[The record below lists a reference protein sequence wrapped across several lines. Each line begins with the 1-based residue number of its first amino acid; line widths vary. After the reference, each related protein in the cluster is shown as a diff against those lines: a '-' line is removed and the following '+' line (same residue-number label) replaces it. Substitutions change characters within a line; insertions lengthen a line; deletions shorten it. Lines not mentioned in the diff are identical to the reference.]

1 MAAKKA
7 KNKALRTLIFF
18 IVIVVAL
25 AGTLVGS
32 TIFSNGSYAPKLAID
47 LEGGTQ
53 LILTPKN
60 VEAKAKAV
68 TDADIEQA
76 IEVIR
81 QRIDAS
87 GVAEAEIARNGQENI
102 SVGIPGTP
110 SEETLALIQQSAVM
124 RFRTVLLSAPGNY
137 TTEESP
143 EASQGVVTGMT
154 NPAAPAPTENT
165 VEVTPENNTV
175 TIPPAAPGG
184 ETGETQSLVFNA
196 TDPSATPEATEPA
209 TTPADGNADETGQP
223 EPTPIQATPAPDPAP
238 AQSAAIPFDELMKQ
252 AEKYPETPAGES
264 DVINDPKHITV
275 RDMFIFNHLDC
286 TDPAS
291 LKGGS
296 LDDPKKNLV
305 ACSKDGFEKFIL
317 SPEVLSGTN
326 VVSAS
331 SGMGRN
337 QQGNATGQWEVALRL
352 DGDGAK
358 KFDDVAKVLYP
369 NQVPGGGRNPD
380 NNRFAIVLD
389 SLVVSAP
396 GVNAGVFGGS
406 ATISGSL
413 TRESSATLANQ
424 LQFGSL
430 PLNFEQQSKETI
442 SATLGGE
449 HLKVGFYAAIV
460 GLILVV
466 LYLLTQYHA
475 LAGLATASLVLA
487 GGIVYF
493 AVSILSWSIGYR
505 LSLAGVVGLIVAV
518 GVTMDSFII
527 YFERIRDEVRDG
539 KPLAVAVD
547 SGWNRAK
554 RTIVVSDIVNIVAAV
569 VLYILAV
576 GGVQGFAFTLGL
588 TTLVDLGIIFL
599 FTHPVMSLLIKT
611 RYFGEGRKFSG
622 LDPTNL
628 GASSDRIYV
637 HSSAG
642 SSTSKKRNK
651 AARAVAAPK
660 VSLARQKAGLTT
672 ASDTGEKPEQLT
684 EDVTETTEATN
695 KTIESAEKLEETTAT
710 TETAAESAPD
720 TEAGPAE
727 KDESA
732 EGEEDAK

>member
-1 MAAKKA
+1 MAAKKT

-32 TIFSNGSYAPKLAID
+32 TIFSNGSFAPKLAID

-60 VEAKAKAV
+60 TEAKAKAIS
-68 TDADIEQA
+68 DADIDQA
-76 IEVIR
+76 IDVIR

-102 SVGIPGTP
+102 SVGIPGNP

-124 RFRTVLLSAPGNY
+124 RFRTVLLSAPGNA
-137 TTEESP
+137 TNNEDP
-143 EASQGVVTGMT
+143 QALLGQLTGA
-154 NPAAPAPTENT
+154 AAPAGQNQPAAGETGGQETQTT
-165 VEVTPENNTV
+165 VGEGNNTV
-175 TIPPAAPGG
+175 TIPPSAPTEKGQ
-184 ETGETQSLVFNA
+184 TQSLVFNS
-196 TDPSATPEATEPA
+196 TDPNATP
-209 TTPADGNADETGQP
+209 TPSAPNET
-223 EPTPIQATPAPDPAP
+223 AP
-238 AQSAAIPFDELMKQ
+238 AIAPAAKQPSSAAIPFDELMKE
-252 AEKYPETPAGES
+252 AEKYPDTPAGQS
-264 DVINDPKHITV
+264 NVINDRKHITV

-305 ACSKDGFEKFIL
+305 ACSKEGYEKYIL
-317 SPEVLSGTN
+317 GPEVLSGTDL
-326 VVSAS
+326 VSAS
-331 SGMGRN
+331 SGMGTN
-337 QQGNATGQWEVALRL
+337 QQGNATGQWEVALKL
-352 DGDGAK
+352 NADGAK
-358 KFDDVAKVLYP
+358 KFDEVAKVLYP
-369 NQVPGGGRNPD
+369 NQTQGSNRNPD

-396 GVNAGVFGGS
+396 GVNAPAFGGS
-406 ATISGSL
+406 ASISGSL

-430 PLNFEQQSKETI
+430 PLNFEQQSKQSI

-466 LYLLTQYHA
+466 LYLLQQYHA
-475 LAGLATASLVLA
+475 LAGLATASLLLA
-487 GGIVYF
+487 GGIVYL
-493 AVSILSWSIGYR
+493 AVAILSWSMGYR

-539 KPLAVAVD
+539 KPLATAVET
-547 SGWNRAK
+547 GWNRAK

-569 VLYILAV
+569 VLYVLAV

-599 FTHPVMSLLIKT
+599 FTHPMMSLLIKT

-622 LDPTNL
+622 LDPLHL
-628 GASSDRIYV
+628 GASSERIYMQSALTT
-637 HSSAG
+637 SSPR
-642 SSTSKKRNK
+642 KKK
-651 AARAVAAPK
+651 SAQKVAAPTI
-660 VSLARQKAGLTT
+660 SLARQKAGLPQVDEEVAEDTSANPAEDTGMETLAKEPTAETSPEEPDDLTSETAEAAGSEDT
-672 ASDTGEKPEQLT
+672 AS
-684 EDVTETTEATN
+684 
-695 KTIESAEKLEETTAT
+695 
-710 TETAAESAPD
+710 
-720 TEAGPAE
+720 
-727 KDESA
+727 KDEPPQ
-732 EGEEDAK
+732 GEEDAK

>member
-1 MAAKKA
+1 MAAKKT

-18 IVIVVAL
+18 AVIVVAL

-60 VEAKAKAV
+60 TEAKAKAIS
-68 TDADIEQA
+68 DADIEQA

-102 SVGIPGTP
+102 SVGIPGNP

-124 RFRTVLLSAPGNY
+124 RFRTVLLSAPGNA
-137 TTEESP
+137 TNNEDP
-143 EASQGVVTGMT
+143 QALLGQLTGA
-154 NPAAPAPTENT
+154 AAPAGQGQPAAGETGGQQTQTT
-165 VEVTPENNTV
+165 VGEGNNTV
-175 TIPPAAPGG
+175 TIPPSAPTEKGK
-184 ETGETQSLVFNA
+184 TQSLVLNS
-196 TDPSATPEATEPA
+196 TDPSATPEPTSNPGKPA
-209 TTPADGNADETGQP
+209 PTPAAKQHP
-223 EPTPIQATPAPDPAP
+223 
-238 AQSAAIPFDELMKQ
+238 SAAIPFDELMKQ
-252 AEKYPETPAGES
+252 AEKYPDTPAGES
-264 DVINDPKHITV
+264 KVINDRKHITV

-305 ACSKDGFEKFIL
+305 ACSKEGYEKYIL
-317 SPEVLSGTN
+317 GPEVLSGTDL
-326 VVSAS
+326 VSAS
-331 SGMGRN
+331 SGMGTN
-337 QQGNATGQWEVALRL
+337 QQGNATGQWEVALKL
-352 DGDGAK
+352 DADGAK
-358 KFDDVAKVLYP
+358 KFDAVAKVLYP
-369 NQVPGGGRNPD
+369 NQNQGSNRNPD

-396 GVNAGVFGGS
+396 GVNAPAFGGS
-406 ATISGSL
+406 ASISGSL

-430 PLNFEQQSKETI
+430 PLNFEQQSKQSI

-466 LYLLTQYHA
+466 LYLLQQYHA
-475 LAGLATASLVLA
+475 LAGLATASLLLA
-487 GGIVYF
+487 GGIVYL
-493 AVSILSWSIGYR
+493 AVAILSWSMGYR

-539 KPLAVAVD
+539 KPLATAVET
-547 SGWNRAK
+547 GWNRAK

-569 VLYILAV
+569 VLYVLAV

-599 FTHPVMSLLIKT
+599 FTHPMMSLLIKT

-622 LDPTNL
+622 LDPLHL
-628 GASSDRIYV
+628 GASSDRIYMR
-637 HSSAG
+637 STATATFSRKKKSAQ
-642 SSTSKKRNK
+642 K
-651 AARAVAAPK
+651 VASPTI
-660 VSLARQKAGLTT
+660 SLARQKAGLLQADEEDTADTAATQNANLESDTPATEPAAETSSTESQSETAKSDESGEDT
-672 ASDTGEKPEQLT
+672 AS
-684 EDVTETTEATN
+684 
-695 KTIESAEKLEETTAT
+695 
-710 TETAAESAPD
+710 
-720 TEAGPAE
+720 
-727 KDESA
+727 KDEPTQT
-732 EGEEDAK
+732 EEDAK

>member
-1 MAAKKA
+1 MAAKKT

-18 IVIVVAL
+18 AVIVVAL

-60 VEAKAKAV
+60 TEAKAKAIS
-68 TDADIEQA
+68 DADIEQA

-102 SVGIPGTP
+102 SVGIPGNP

-124 RFRTVLLSAPGNY
+124 RFRTVLLSAPGNA
-137 TTEESP
+137 TNNEDP
-143 EASQGVVTGMT
+143 QALLGQLTGA
-154 NPAAPAPTENT
+154 AAPAGQGQPAAGETGGQQTQTT
-165 VEVTPENNTV
+165 VGEGNNTV
-175 TIPPAAPGG
+175 TIPPSAPTEKGQ
-184 ETGETQSLVFNA
+184 TQSLVLNS
-196 TDPSATPEATEPA
+196 TDP
-209 TTPADGNADETGQP
+209 N
-223 EPTPIQATPAPDPAP
+223 ATPAPTSDPGKQAP
-238 AQSAAIPFDELMKQ
+238 TPAAKQHPSAAIPFDELMKQ
-252 AEKYPETPAGES
+252 AEKYPDTPAGES
-264 DVINDPKHITV
+264 KVINDRKHITV

-305 ACSKDGFEKFIL
+305 ACSKEGYEKYIL
-317 SPEVLSGTN
+317 GPEVLSGTDL
-326 VVSAS
+326 VSAS
-331 SGMGRN
+331 SGMGTN
-337 QQGNATGQWEVALRL
+337 QQGNATGQWEVALKL
-352 DGDGAK
+352 DADGAK
-358 KFDDVAKVLYP
+358 KFDAVAKVLYP
-369 NQVPGGGRNPD
+369 NQTQGSNRNPD

-396 GVNAGVFGGS
+396 GVNAPAFGGS
-406 ATISGSL
+406 ASISGSL

-430 PLNFEQQSKETI
+430 PLNFEQQSKQSI

-466 LYLLTQYHA
+466 LYLLQQYHA
-475 LAGLATASLVLA
+475 LAGLATASLLLA
-487 GGIVYF
+487 GGIVYL
-493 AVSILSWSIGYR
+493 AVAILSWSMGYR

-539 KPLAVAVD
+539 KPLATAVET
-547 SGWNRAK
+547 GWNRAK

-569 VLYILAV
+569 VLYVLAV

-599 FTHPVMSLLIKT
+599 FTHPMMSLLIKT

-622 LDPTNL
+622 LGPLHL
-628 GASSDRIYV
+628 GASSDRIYMRSTATAT
-637 HSSAG
+637 SSR
-642 SSTSKKRNK
+642 KKK
-651 AARAVAAPK
+651 SAQKVASPTI
-660 VSLARQKAGLTT
+660 SLARQKAGLLQTDEEDT
-672 ASDTGEKPEQLT
+672 ADTAATPNANLESDTP
-684 EDVTETTEATN
+684 AT
-695 KTIESAEKLEETTAT
+695 ESAAETSSTESQS
-710 TETAAESAPD
+710 ETAKSDESGD
-720 TEAGPAE
+720 TTS
-727 KDESA
+727 KDEPTQT
-732 EGEEDAK
+732 EEDAK

>member
-1 MAAKKA
+1 MAAKKT

-18 IVIVVAL
+18 AVIVVAL

-32 TIFSNGSYAPKLAID
+32 TIFSDGSYAPKLAID

-60 VEAKAKAV
+60 TEAKAKSIS
-68 TDADIEQA
+68 DADIEQA

-102 SVGIPGTP
+102 SVGIPGNP

-124 RFRTVLLSAPGNY
+124 RFRTVLLSAPGNA
-137 TTEESP
+137 TNNEDP
-143 EASQGVVTGMT
+143 QALLGQLTGA
-154 NPAAPAPTENT
+154 AAPAGQNQPAAGKTGGQETQTT
-165 VEVTPENNTV
+165 VGEGNNTV
-175 TIPPAAPGG
+175 TIPPSAPTEKGQ
-184 ETGETQSLVFNA
+184 TQSLVFNS
-196 TDPSATPEATEPA
+196 TDPNATP
-209 TTPADGNADETGQP
+209 TPSAPNET
-223 EPTPIQATPAPDPAP
+223 AP
-238 AQSAAIPFDELMKQ
+238 AIAPAAKQPSSAAIPFDELMKE
-252 AEKYPETPAGES
+252 AEKYPDTPAGQS
-264 DVINDPKHITV
+264 NVINDRKHITV

-305 ACSKDGFEKFIL
+305 ACSKEGYEKYIL
-317 SPEVLSGTN
+317 GPEVLSGTDL
-326 VVSAS
+326 VSAS
-331 SGMGRN
+331 SGMGTN
-337 QQGNATGQWEVALRL
+337 QQGNATGQWEVALKL
-352 DGDGAK
+352 DADGAK
-358 KFDDVAKVLYP
+358 KFDEVAKVLYP
-369 NQVPGGGRNPD
+369 NQTQGSNRNPD

-396 GVNAGVFGGS
+396 GVNAPAFGGS
-406 ATISGSL
+406 ASISGSL

-430 PLNFEQQSKETI
+430 PLNFEQQSKQSI

-466 LYLLTQYHA
+466 LYLLQQYHA
-475 LAGLATASLVLA
+475 LAGLATASLFLA
-487 GGIVYF
+487 GGIVYL
-493 AVSILSWSIGYR
+493 AVAILSWSMGYR

-539 KPLAVAVD
+539 KPLATAVET
-547 SGWNRAK
+547 GWNRAK

-569 VLYILAV
+569 VLYVLAV

-599 FTHPVMSLLIKT
+599 FTHPMMSLLIKT

-622 LDPTNL
+622 LDPLHL
-628 GASSDRIYV
+628 GASSDRIYMQSASTT
-637 HSSAG
+637 SSPR
-642 SSTSKKRNK
+642 KKK
-651 AARAVAAPK
+651 SAQKVAAPTI
-660 VSLARQKAGLTT
+660 SLARQKAGLPQVDEEEIEDTSATPAEDTVPETLAKEPTPETSPEEPDDLTSETAEAAGSEDT
-672 ASDTGEKPEQLT
+672 AS
-684 EDVTETTEATN
+684 
-695 KTIESAEKLEETTAT
+695 
-710 TETAAESAPD
+710 
-720 TEAGPAE
+720 
-727 KDESA
+727 KDEPA
-732 EGEEDAK
+732 QGEEDAK

>member
-1 MAAKKA
+1 MAAKKT

-32 TIFSNGSYAPKLAID
+32 TIFSNGSFAPKLAID

-60 VEAKAKAV
+60 TEAKAKAIS
-68 TDADIEQA
+68 DADIDQA

-102 SVGIPGTP
+102 SVGIPGNP

-124 RFRTVLLSAPGNY
+124 RFRTVLLSAQGNA
-137 TTEESP
+137 TTNEDPQALLGQLTGTATGQNQSTTGSND
-143 EASQGVVTGMT
+143 SQETQT
-154 NPAAPAPTENT
+154 T
-165 VEVTPENNTV
+165 VGEGKNTV
-175 TIPPAAPGG
+175 TIPPSAPTEKGQ
-184 ETGETQSLVFNA
+184 TQSLVVNS
-196 TDPSATPEATEPA
+196 TNPSATPSPSPSSQETQPQPA
-209 TTPADGNADETGQP
+209 ISPAAKQ
-223 EPTPIQATPAPDPAP
+223 Q
-238 AQSAAIPFDELMKQ
+238 QSSAAIPFDELMKEAQ
-252 AEKYPETPAGES
+252 KYPNTPAGES
-264 DVINDPKHITV
+264 NVINDRKHITV

-296 LDDPKKNLV
+296 LDDPKQNLV
-305 ACSKDGFEKFIL
+305 ACSKEGYEKYIL
-317 SPEVLSGTN
+317 GPEVLSGTN
-326 VVSAS
+326 LVSAS
-331 SGMGRN
+331 SGMGTN
-337 QQGNATGQWEVALRL
+337 QQGNATGQWEVALKL
-352 DGDGAK
+352 DAEGAK

-369 NQVPGGGRNPD
+369 NQAKGTNRNPD

-396 GVNAGVFGGS
+396 GVNASAFGGS

-430 PLNFEQQSKETI
+430 PLNFEQQSKQSI

-449 HLKVGFYAAIV
+449 HLKVGVYAAIV
-460 GLILVV
+460 GLVLVL
-466 LYLLTQYHA
+466 LYLLWQYHA
-475 LAGLATASLVLA
+475 LAGLATASLLLA
-487 GGIVYF
+487 GGIVYL
-493 AVSILSWSIGYR
+493 AVAILSWSMGYR

-539 KPLAVAVD
+539 KPLITAVET
-547 SGWNRAK
+547 GWNRAK

-569 VLYILAV
+569 VLYVLAV

-599 FTHPVMSLLIKT
+599 FTHPMMSLLIKT
-611 RYFGEGRKFSG
+611 RYFGEGQKFSG
-622 LDPTNL
+622 LDPLHL

-637 HSSAG
+637 HSAASAH
-642 SSTSKKRNK
+642 STRKQKTAQK
-651 AARAVAAPK
+651 VAAPTI
-660 VSLARQKAGLTT
+660 SLARQKAGIPQTDEEENE
-672 ASDTGEKPEQLT
+672 DTSVDTPQN
-684 EDVTETTEATN
+684 TETDASLAQPQSETMTDDLSED
-695 KTIESAEKLEETTAT
+695 SAM
-710 TETAAESAPD
+710 
-720 TEAGPAE
+720 
-727 KDESA
+727 KDEPNQT
-732 EGEEDAK
+732 EEDAK

>member
-1 MAAKKA
+1 MAAKKT

-18 IVIVVAL
+18 AVIVVAL

-32 TIFSNGSYAPKLAID
+32 TIFSDGSYAPKLAID

-60 VEAKAKAV
+60 TEAKAKAIS
-68 TDADIEQA
+68 DADIEQA

-102 SVGIPGTP
+102 SVGIPGNP

-124 RFRTVLLSAPGNY
+124 RFRTVLLSAPGNA
-137 TTEESP
+137 TNNEDP
-143 EASQGVVTGMT
+143 QALLGQLTGA
-154 NPAAPAPTENT
+154 AAPAGQNQPAAGETGDQKTQTT
-165 VEVTPENNTV
+165 VGEGNNTV
-175 TIPPAAPGG
+175 TIPPSAPA
-184 ETGETQSLVFNA
+184 ETGQTQSLVFNS
-196 TDPSATPEATEPA
+196 TDPNATPTPSAPNQTAPA
-209 TTPADGNADETGQP
+209 NTPAAQQP
-223 EPTPIQATPAPDPAP
+223 S
-238 AQSAAIPFDELMKQ
+238 SAAIPFDELMKE
-252 AEKYPETPAGES
+252 AEKYPDTPAGQS
-264 DVINDPKHITV
+264 NVINDRKHITV

-305 ACSKDGFEKFIL
+305 ACSKEGFEKYIL
-317 SPEVLSGTN
+317 GPEVLSGTDL
-326 VVSAS
+326 VSAS
-331 SGMGRN
+331 SGMGTN
-337 QQGNATGQWEVALRL
+337 QQGNATGQWEVALKL
-352 DGDGAK
+352 DADGAK
-358 KFDDVAKVLYP
+358 KFDEVAKVLYP
-369 NQVPGGGRNPD
+369 NQSKGTNRNPD

-396 GVNAGVFGGS
+396 GVNAPAFGGS
-406 ATISGSL
+406 ASISGSL

-430 PLNFEQQSKETI
+430 PLNFEQQSKQTI

-466 LYLLTQYHA
+466 LYLLQQYHA
-475 LAGLATASLVLA
+475 LAGLATASLFLA
-487 GGIVYF
+487 GGIVYL
-493 AVSILSWSIGYR
+493 AVAILSWSMGYR

-539 KPLAVAVD
+539 KPLATAVET
-547 SGWNRAK
+547 GWNRAK

-569 VLYILAV
+569 VLYVLAV

-599 FTHPVMSLLIKT
+599 FTHPMMSLLIKT

-622 LDPTNL
+622 LDPLHL
-628 GASSDRIYV
+628 GASSDRIYMQSASTV
-637 HSSAG
+637 SS
-642 SSTSKKRNK
+642 SRKKK
-651 AARAVAAPK
+651 SAQKVAAPTI
-660 VSLARQKAGLTT
+660 SLARQKAGLPQADEEDEIEETSAT
-672 ASDTGEKPEQLT
+672 PAENTEPETIAKEPSDTSP
-684 EDVTETTEATN
+684 A
-695 KTIESAEKLEETTAT
+695 ESTS
-710 TETAAESAPD
+710 ETAESDGSEDAAP
-720 TEAGPAE
+720 
-727 KDESA
+727 KDESTQT
-732 EGEEDAK
+732 EEDAK

>member
-1 MAAKKA
+1 MAAKKT

-32 TIFSNGSYAPKLAID
+32 TIFSNGSFAPKLAID

-60 VEAKAKAV
+60 TEAKAKAIS
-68 TDADIEQA
+68 DADIEQA

-102 SVGIPGTP
+102 SVGIPGNP

-124 RFRTVLLSAPGNY
+124 RFRTVLLSAPGNA
-137 TTEESP
+137 TNNEDP
-143 EASQGVVTGMT
+143 QALLGQLTGA
-154 NPAAPAPTENT
+154 AAPAGKNQPAAGKTGGQETQTT
-165 VEVTPENNTV
+165 VGEGNNTV
-175 TIPPAAPGG
+175 TIPPSVPAEKGQ
-184 ETGETQSLVFNA
+184 TQSLVFNS
-196 TDPSATPEATEPA
+196 TDPNATP
-209 TTPADGNADETGQP
+209 TPS
-223 EPTPIQATPAPDPAP
+223 APNQTAP
-238 AQSAAIPFDELMKQ
+238 AIAPAAKQPPSAAIPFDELMKE
-252 AEKYPETPAGES
+252 AEKYPDTPAGQS
-264 DVINDPKHITV
+264 NVINDRKHITV

-305 ACSKDGFEKFIL
+305 ACSKEGYEKYIL
-317 SPEVLSGTN
+317 GPEVLSGTDL
-326 VVSAS
+326 VSAS
-331 SGMGRN
+331 SGMGTN
-337 QQGNATGQWEVALRL
+337 QQGNATGQWEVALKL
-352 DGDGAK
+352 DADGAK
-358 KFDDVAKVLYP
+358 KFDEVAKVLYP
-369 NQVPGGGRNPD
+369 NQTQGSNRNPD

-396 GVNAGVFGGS
+396 GVNAPAFGGS
-406 ATISGSL
+406 ASISGSL

-430 PLNFEQQSKETI
+430 PLNFEQQSKQSI

-466 LYLLTQYHA
+466 LYLLQQYHA
-475 LAGLATASLVLA
+475 LAGLATASLFLA
-487 GGIVYF
+487 GGIVYL
-493 AVSILSWSIGYR
+493 AVAILSWSMGYR

-539 KPLAVAVD
+539 KPLATAVET
-547 SGWNRAK
+547 GWNRAK

-569 VLYILAV
+569 VLYVLAV

-599 FTHPVMSLLIKT
+599 FTHPMMSLLIKT

-622 LDPTNL
+622 LDPLHL
-628 GASSDRIYV
+628 GASTDRIYMQSASTA
-637 HSSAG
+637 SSPR
-642 SSTSKKRNK
+642 KKK
-651 AARAVAAPK
+651 SAQKVAAPTI
-660 VSLARQKAGLTT
+660 SLARQKAGLPQVDEEEIEETSATPIENTEPETLAKEPAAETSPEEPDDLTSETAEADGSEDT
-672 ASDTGEKPEQLT
+672 AS
-684 EDVTETTEATN
+684 
-695 KTIESAEKLEETTAT
+695 
-710 TETAAESAPD
+710 
-720 TEAGPAE
+720 
-727 KDESA
+727 KDEPA
-732 EGEEDAK
+732 QGEEDAK

>member
-1 MAAKKA
+1 MAAKKT

-32 TIFSNGSYAPKLAID
+32 TIFSNGSFAPKLAID

-60 VEAKAKAV
+60 TEAKAKAIS
-68 TDADIEQA
+68 DADIDQA

-102 SVGIPGTP
+102 SVGIPGNP

-124 RFRTVLLSAPGNY
+124 RFRTVLLSAQGNA
-137 TTEESP
+137 TTNEDPQALLGQLTGTATGQNQSTTGSNESQ
-143 EASQGVVTGMT
+143 ETQT
-154 NPAAPAPTENT
+154 T
-165 VEVTPENNTV
+165 VGEGKNTV
-175 TIPPAAPGG
+175 TIPPSAPTEKGQ
-184 ETGETQSLVFNA
+184 TQSLVVNS
-196 TDPSATPEATEPA
+196 TNPSATPSPSPSSQETQPQPA
-209 TTPADGNADETGQP
+209 ISPAAKQ
-223 EPTPIQATPAPDPAP
+223 Q
-238 AQSAAIPFDELMKQ
+238 QSSAAIPFDELMKEAQ
-252 AEKYPETPAGES
+252 KYPNTPAGES
-264 DVINDPKHITV
+264 TVINDRKHITV

-296 LDDPKKNLV
+296 LDDPKQNLV
-305 ACSKDGFEKFIL
+305 ACSKEGYEKYIL
-317 SPEVLSGTN
+317 GPEVLSGTN
-326 VVSAS
+326 LVSAS
-331 SGMGRN
+331 SGMGTN
-337 QQGNATGQWEVALRL
+337 QQGNSTGQWEVALKL
-352 DGDGAK
+352 DAEGAK

-369 NQVPGGGRNPD
+369 NQSKGTNRNPD

-396 GVNAGVFGGS
+396 GVNASAFGGS

-430 PLNFEQQSKETI
+430 PLNFEQQSKQSI

-449 HLKVGFYAAIV
+449 HLKVGVYAAIV
-460 GLILVV
+460 GLVLVL
-466 LYLLTQYHA
+466 LYLLWQYHA
-475 LAGLATASLVLA
+475 LAGLATASLLLA
-487 GGIVYF
+487 GGIVYL
-493 AVSILSWSIGYR
+493 AVAILSWSMGYR

-539 KPLAVAVD
+539 KPLITAVET
-547 SGWNRAK
+547 GWNRAK

-569 VLYILAV
+569 VLYVLAV

-599 FTHPVMSLLIKT
+599 FTHPMMSLLIKT
-611 RYFGEGRKFSG
+611 RYFGEGQKFSG
-622 LDPTNL
+622 LDPLHL
-628 GASSDRIYV
+628 GASSDHIYA
-637 HSSAG
+637 HSAASAH
-642 SSTSKKRNK
+642 STRKQKSAQK
-651 AARAVAAPK
+651 VAAPTI
-660 VSLARQKAGLTT
+660 SLARQKAGIPQT
-672 ASDTGEKPEQLT
+672 DEVET
-684 EDVTETTEATN
+684 EDTSVDTPANTETDASPVQPQSETVTDDLSED
-695 KTIESAEKLEETTAT
+695 SAM
-710 TETAAESAPD
+710 
-720 TEAGPAE
+720 
-727 KDESA
+727 KDEPNQT
-732 EGEEDAK
+732 EEDAK

>member
-1 MAAKKA
+1 M
-7 KNKALRTLIFF
+7 RTLIFF
-18 IVIVVAL
+18 AVIVVAL

-60 VEAKAKAV
+60 TEAKAKAIS
-68 TDADIEQA
+68 DADIEQA

-102 SVGIPGTP
+102 SVGIPGNP

-124 RFRTVLLSAPGNY
+124 RFRTVLLSAPGNA
-137 TTEESP
+137 TNNEDP
-143 EASQGVVTGMT
+143 QALLGQLTGA
-154 NPAAPAPTENT
+154 AAPAGQGQPAAGETGGQQTQTT
-165 VEVTPENNTV
+165 VGEGNNTV
-175 TIPPAAPGG
+175 TIPPSAPTEKGK
-184 ETGETQSLVFNA
+184 TQSLVLNS
-196 TDPSATPEATEPA
+196 TDPSATPAPTSNPGKPA
-209 TTPADGNADETGQP
+209 PTPAAKQHP
-223 EPTPIQATPAPDPAP
+223 
-238 AQSAAIPFDELMKQ
+238 SAAIPFDELMKQ
-252 AEKYPETPAGES
+252 AEKYPDTPAGES
-264 DVINDPKHITV
+264 KVINDRKHITV

-305 ACSKDGFEKFIL
+305 ACSKEGYEKYIL
-317 SPEVLSGTN
+317 GPEVLSGTDL
-326 VVSAS
+326 VSAS
-331 SGMGRN
+331 SGMGTN
-337 QQGNATGQWEVALRL
+337 QQGNATGQWEVALKL
-352 DGDGAK
+352 DADGAK
-358 KFDDVAKVLYP
+358 KFDAVAKVLYP
-369 NQVPGGGRNPD
+369 NQTQGSNRNPD

-396 GVNAGVFGGS
+396 GVNAPAFGGS
-406 ATISGSL
+406 ASISGSL

-430 PLNFEQQSKETI
+430 PLNFEQQSKQSI

-466 LYLLTQYHA
+466 LYLLQQYHA
-475 LAGLATASLVLA
+475 LAGLATASLLLA
-487 GGIVYF
+487 GGIVYL
-493 AVSILSWSIGYR
+493 AVAILSWSMGYR

-539 KPLAVAVD
+539 KPLATAVET
-547 SGWNRAK
+547 GWNRAK

-569 VLYILAV
+569 VLYVLAV

-599 FTHPVMSLLIKT
+599 FTHPMMSLLIKT

-622 LDPTNL
+622 LDPLHL
-628 GASSDRIYV
+628 GASSDRIYMRSTATAT
-637 HSSAG
+637 SSR
-642 SSTSKKRNK
+642 KKK
-651 AARAVAAPK
+651 SAQMVASPTI
-660 VSLARQKAGLTT
+660 SLARQKAGLLQTDEEDT
-672 ASDTGEKPEQLT
+672 ADTAATPNANLESDTP
-684 EDVTETTEATN
+684 AT
-695 KTIESAEKLEETTAT
+695 ESAAETSSTESQS
-710 TETAAESAPD
+710 ETAKSDESGD
-720 TEAGPAE
+720 TTS
-727 KDESA
+727 KDEPTQT
-732 EGEEDAK
+732 EEDAK

>member
-1 MAAKKA
+1 MAAKKT

-18 IVIVVAL
+18 AVIVVAL

-32 TIFSNGSYAPKLAID
+32 TIFSDGSYAPKLAID

-60 VEAKAKAV
+60 TEAKAKAIS
-68 TDADIEQA
+68 DADIEQA

-102 SVGIPGTP
+102 SVGIPGNP

-124 RFRTVLLSAPGNY
+124 RFRTVLLSAPGNA
-137 TTEESP
+137 TNNEDP
-143 EASQGVVTGMT
+143 QALLGQLTGA
-154 NPAAPAPTENT
+154 AAPAGQNQPAGGETGDQKTQTT
-165 VEVTPENNTV
+165 VGEGNNTV
-175 TIPPAAPGG
+175 TIPPSAPA
-184 ETGETQSLVFNA
+184 ETGQTQSLVFNS
-196 TDPSATPEATEPA
+196 TDPNATPTPSAPNQTAPA
-209 TTPADGNADETGQP
+209 NTPAAQQP
-223 EPTPIQATPAPDPAP
+223 S
-238 AQSAAIPFDELMKQ
+238 SAAIPFDELMKE
-252 AEKYPETPAGES
+252 AEKYPDTPAGQS
-264 DVINDPKHITV
+264 NVINDRKHITV

-305 ACSKDGFEKFIL
+305 ACSKEGFEKYIL
-317 SPEVLSGTN
+317 GPEVLSGTDL
-326 VVSAS
+326 VSAS
-331 SGMGRN
+331 SGMGTN
-337 QQGNATGQWEVALRL
+337 QQGNATGQWEVALKL
-352 DGDGAK
+352 DADGAK
-358 KFDDVAKVLYP
+358 KFDEVAKVLYP
-369 NQVPGGGRNPD
+369 NQSKGTNRNPD

-396 GVNAGVFGGS
+396 GVNAPAFGGS
-406 ATISGSL
+406 ASISGSL

-430 PLNFEQQSKETI
+430 PLNFEQQSKQTI

-449 HLKVGFYAAIV
+449 HLKVGFYAAVV

-466 LYLLTQYHA
+466 LYLLQQYHA
-475 LAGLATASLVLA
+475 LAGLATASLFLA
-487 GGIVYF
+487 GGIVYL
-493 AVSILSWSIGYR
+493 AVAILSWSMGYR

-539 KPLAVAVD
+539 KPLATAVET
-547 SGWNRAK
+547 GWNRAK

-569 VLYILAV
+569 VLYVLAV

-599 FTHPVMSLLIKT
+599 FTHPMMSLLIKT

-622 LDPTNL
+622 LDPLHL
-628 GASSDRIYV
+628 GASSDRIYMQSASTA
-637 HSSAG
+637 SSPR
-642 SSTSKKRNK
+642 KKK
-651 AARAVAAPK
+651 SAQKVAAPAI
-660 VSLARQKAGLTT
+660 SLARQKAGLPQSDEEDEIEETSAAPAENT
-672 ASDTGEKPEQLT
+672 EPETPAKEPESDTSPAEPT
-684 EDVTETTEATN
+684 SETA
-695 KTIESAEKLEETTAT
+695 ESDGSEET
-710 TETAAESAPD
+710 AP
-720 TEAGPAE
+720 
-727 KDESA
+727 KDEPTQT
-732 EGEEDAK
+732 EEDAK

>member
-1 MAAKKA
+1 MAAKKT

-18 IVIVVAL
+18 AVIVVAL

-32 TIFSNGSYAPKLAID
+32 TIFSDGSYAPKLAID

-60 VEAKAKAV
+60 TEAKAKAIS
-68 TDADIEQA
+68 DADIEQA

-102 SVGIPGTP
+102 SVGIPGNP

-124 RFRTVLLSAPGNY
+124 RFRTVLLSAPGNA
-137 TTEESP
+137 TNNEDP
-143 EASQGVVTGMT
+143 QALLGQLTGA
-154 NPAAPAPTENT
+154 AAPAGQNQPAGGETGDQKTQTT
-165 VEVTPENNTV
+165 VGEGNNTV
-175 TIPPAAPGG
+175 TIPPSAPA
-184 ETGETQSLVFNA
+184 ETGQTQSLVFNS
-196 TDPSATPEATEPA
+196 TDPNATPTPSAPNQTAPA
-209 TTPADGNADETGQP
+209 NTPAAQQP
-223 EPTPIQATPAPDPAP
+223 S
-238 AQSAAIPFDELMKQ
+238 SAAIPFDELMKE
-252 AEKYPETPAGES
+252 AEKYPDTPAGQS
-264 DVINDPKHITV
+264 NVINDRKHITV

-305 ACSKDGFEKFIL
+305 ACSKEGFEKYIL
-317 SPEVLSGTN
+317 GPEVLSGTDL
-326 VVSAS
+326 VSAS
-331 SGMGRN
+331 SGMGTN
-337 QQGNATGQWEVALRL
+337 QQGNATGQWEVALKL
-352 DGDGAK
+352 DADGAK
-358 KFDDVAKVLYP
+358 KFDEVAKVLYP
-369 NQVPGGGRNPD
+369 NQSKGTNRNPD

-396 GVNAGVFGGS
+396 GVNAPAFGGS
-406 ATISGSL
+406 ASISGSL

-430 PLNFEQQSKETI
+430 PLNFEQQSKQTI

-466 LYLLTQYHA
+466 LYLLQQYHA
-475 LAGLATASLVLA
+475 LAGLATASLFLA
-487 GGIVYF
+487 GGIVYL
-493 AVSILSWSIGYR
+493 AVAILSWSMGYR

-539 KPLAVAVD
+539 KPLATAVET
-547 SGWNRAK
+547 GWNRAK

-569 VLYILAV
+569 VLYVLAV

-599 FTHPVMSLLIKT
+599 FTHPMMSLLIKT

-622 LDPTNL
+622 LDPLHL
-628 GASSDRIYV
+628 GASSDRIYMQ
-637 HSSAG
+637 S
-642 SSTSKKRNK
+642 SSTVSSSRKKK
-651 AARAVAAPK
+651 SAQKVAAPTI
-660 VSLARQKAGLTT
+660 SLARQKAGLPQADEEDEIEETSAT
-672 ASDTGEKPEQLT
+672 PAENTEPETIAKEPSDTSP
-684 EDVTETTEATN
+684 A
-695 KTIESAEKLEETTAT
+695 ESTS
-710 TETAAESAPD
+710 ETAESDGSEDAAP
-720 TEAGPAE
+720 
-727 KDESA
+727 KDESTQT
-732 EGEEDAK
+732 EEDAK

>member
-1 MAAKKA
+1 MAAKKT

-18 IVIVVAL
+18 AVIVVAL

-32 TIFSNGSYAPKLAID
+32 TIFSDGSYAPKLAID

-60 VEAKAKAV
+60 TEAEAKAIS
-68 TDADIEQA
+68 DADIEQA

-102 SVGIPGTP
+102 SVGIPGNP

-124 RFRTVLLSAPGNY
+124 RFRTVLLSAPGNA
-137 TTEESP
+137 TNNEDP
-143 EASQGVVTGMT
+143 QALLGQLTGT
-154 NPAAPAPTENT
+154 AAPAGQNQPAAGETGGQETQTT
-165 VEVTPENNTV
+165 VGEGNNTV
-175 TIPPAAPGG
+175 TIPPSAPA
-184 ETGETQSLVFNA
+184 ETGQTQSLVFNS
-196 TDPSATPEATEPA
+196 TDPSATPTPSKPNQAEP
-209 TTPADGNADETGQP
+209 D
-223 EPTPIQATPAPDPAP
+223 IAP
-238 AQSAAIPFDELMKQ
+238 AAKQPSSAAIPFDKLMKE
-252 AEKYPETPAGES
+252 AEKYPDTPAGQS
-264 DVINDPKHITV
+264 NVINDRKHITV

-305 ACSKDGFEKFIL
+305 ACSKEGYEKYIL
-317 SPEVLSGTN
+317 GPEVLSGTN
-326 VVSAS
+326 LVSAS
-331 SGMGRN
+331 SGMGTN
-337 QQGNATGQWEVALRL
+337 QQGNATGQWEVALKL
-352 DGDGAK
+352 DADGAK
-358 KFDDVAKVLYP
+358 KFDEVAKVLYP
-369 NQVPGGGRNPD
+369 NQSKGTNRNPD

-396 GVNAGVFGGS
+396 GVNAPAFGGS
-406 ATISGSL
+406 ASISGSL

-430 PLNFEQQSKETI
+430 PLNFEQQSKQTI

-466 LYLLTQYHA
+466 LYLLQQYHA
-475 LAGLATASLVLA
+475 LAGLATASLFLA
-487 GGIVYF
+487 GGIVYL
-493 AVSILSWSIGYR
+493 AVAILSWAMGYR

-539 KPLAVAVD
+539 KPLATAVET
-547 SGWNRAK
+547 GWDRAK

-569 VLYILAV
+569 VLYVLAV

-599 FTHPVMSLLIKT
+599 FTHPMMSLLIKN

-622 LDPTNL
+622 LDPLHL
-628 GASSDRIYV
+628 GASSDRIYM
-637 HSSAG
+637 HSASTASSPRKKKSAQ
-642 SSTSKKRNK
+642 K
-651 AARAVAAPK
+651 VAAPAI
-660 VSLARQKAGLTT
+660 SLARQKAGLPQ
-672 ASDTGEKPEQLT
+672 ADE
-684 EDVTETTEATN
+684 EDET
-695 KTIESAEKLEETTAT
+695 EETSAAPAENTEPETPAKEPESDAFPAEPT
-710 TETAAESAPD
+710 SETAESDGSEETAP
-720 TEAGPAE
+720 
-727 KDESA
+727 KDEPTQT
-732 EGEEDAK
+732 EEDAK

>member
-1 MAAKKA
+1 MAAKKT

-32 TIFSNGSYAPKLAID
+32 TIFSNGSFAPKLAID

-60 VEAKAKAV
+60 TEAKAKAIS
-68 TDADIEQA
+68 DADIEQA

-102 SVGIPGTP
+102 SVGIPGNP

-124 RFRTVLLSAPGNY
+124 RFRTVLLSAPGNA
-137 TTEESP
+137 TNNEDP
-143 EASQGVVTGMT
+143 QALLGQLTGT
-154 NPAAPAPTENT
+154 AAPAGQNQPAAGETGGQET
-165 VEVTPENNTV
+165 QTKVGEGNNTV
-175 TIPPAAPGG
+175 TIPPAAPAEKGQ
-184 ETGETQSLVFNA
+184 TQSLVFNS
-196 TDPSATPEATEPA
+196 TDPNATP
-209 TTPADGNADETGQP
+209 TPS
-223 EPTPIQATPAPDPAP
+223 APNQTAP
-238 AQSAAIPFDELMKQ
+238 AIAPAAKQPSSAAIPFDELMKE
-252 AEKYPETPAGES
+252 AEKYPDTPAGQS
-264 DVINDPKHITV
+264 NVINDRKHITV

-305 ACSKDGFEKFIL
+305 ACSKEGYEKYIL
-317 SPEVLSGTN
+317 GPEVLSGTDL
-326 VVSAS
+326 VSAS
-331 SGMGRN
+331 SGMGTN
-337 QQGNATGQWEVALRL
+337 QQGNATGQWEVALKL
-352 DGDGAK
+352 DADGAK

-369 NQVPGGGRNPD
+369 NQTKGSNRNPD

-396 GVNAGVFGGS
+396 GVNAPAFGGS
-406 ATISGSL
+406 ASISGSL

-430 PLNFEQQSKETI
+430 PLNFEQQSKQSI

-466 LYLLTQYHA
+466 LYLLQQYHA
-475 LAGLATASLVLA
+475 LAGLATASLFLA
-487 GGIVYF
+487 GGIVYL
-493 AVSILSWSIGYR
+493 AVAILSWAMGYR

-539 KPLAVAVD
+539 KPLATAVET
-547 SGWNRAK
+547 GWNRAK

-569 VLYILAV
+569 VLYVLAV

-599 FTHPVMSLLIKT
+599 FTHPMMSLLIKT

-622 LDPTNL
+622 LDPLHL
-628 GASSDRIYV
+628 GASSDRIYARSASTA
-637 HSSAG
+637 SSPRKKK
-642 SSTSKKRNK
+642 STQN
-651 AARAVAAPK
+651 VAAPTI
-660 VSLARQKAGLTT
+660 SLARQKAGLPQVDEEQAEETSATPAEDT
-672 ASDTGEKPEQLT
+672 A
-684 EDVTETTEATN
+684 TETLAKEPESDASPKDPEDLTSEIAEAAGS
-695 KTIESAEKLEETTAT
+695 EDTA
-710 TETAAESAPD
+710 P
-720 TEAGPAE
+720 
-727 KDESA
+727 KDEPA
-732 EGEEDAK
+732 QTEEDAK

>member
-1 MAAKKA
+1 MAAKKT

-18 IVIVVAL
+18 AVIVVAL

-32 TIFSNGSYAPKLAID
+32 TIFSDGSYAPKLAID

-60 VEAKAKAV
+60 TEAKAKAIS
-68 TDADIEQA
+68 DADIEQA

-102 SVGIPGTP
+102 SVGIPGNP

-124 RFRTVLLSAPGNY
+124 RFRTVLLSAPGNA
-137 TTEESP
+137 TNNEDP
-143 EASQGVVTGMT
+143 QALLGQLTGT
-154 NPAAPAPTENT
+154 AAPAGQNQPAAGETGGQETQTT
-165 VEVTPENNTV
+165 VGEGKNTV
-175 TIPPAAPGG
+175 TIPPSAPAEKGQ
-184 ETGETQSLVFNA
+184 TQSLVFNS
-196 TDPSATPEATEPA
+196 TDPNATPTPSEPKQTEPA
-209 TTPADGNADETGQP
+209 
-223 EPTPIQATPAPDPAP
+223 IAP
-238 AQSAAIPFDELMKQ
+238 ATKQPSSAAIPFDKLMKE
-252 AEKYPETPAGES
+252 AEKYPDTPAGQS
-264 DVINDPKHITV
+264 NVINDRKHITV

-305 ACSKDGFEKFIL
+305 ACSKEGYEKYIL
-317 SPEVLSGTN
+317 GPEVLSGTDL
-326 VVSAS
+326 VSAS
-331 SGMGRN
+331 SGMGTN
-337 QQGNATGQWEVALRL
+337 QQGNATGQWEVALKL
-352 DGDGAK
+352 DADGAK
-358 KFDDVAKVLYP
+358 KFDEVAKVLYP
-369 NQVPGGGRNPD
+369 NQSKGTNRNPD

-396 GVNAGVFGGS
+396 GVNAPAFGGS
-406 ATISGSL
+406 ASISGSL

-430 PLNFEQQSKETI
+430 PLNFEQQSKQTI

-460 GLILVV
+460 GLVLVV
-466 LYLLTQYHA
+466 LYLLQQYHA
-475 LAGLATASLVLA
+475 LAGLATASLFLA
-487 GGIVYF
+487 GGIVYL
-493 AVSILSWSIGYR
+493 AVAILSWAMGYR

-539 KPLAVAVD
+539 KPLATAVET
-547 SGWNRAK
+547 GWDRAK

-569 VLYILAV
+569 VLYVLAV

-599 FTHPVMSLLIKT
+599 FTHPMMSLLIKT

-622 LDPTNL
+622 LDPLHL
-628 GASSDRIYV
+628 GASSDRIYMQSASTA
-637 HSSAG
+637 SSPR
-642 SSTSKKRNK
+642 KKK
-651 AARAVAAPK
+651 SAQKVAAPAI
-660 VSLARQKAGLTT
+660 SLARQKAGLPQSDEENEIEETSAAPAENT
-672 ASDTGEKPEQLT
+672 EPETPAKEPESDTSPAEPT
-684 EDVTETTEATN
+684 SETA
-695 KTIESAEKLEETTAT
+695 ESDGSEET
-710 TETAAESAPD
+710 AP
-720 TEAGPAE
+720 
-727 KDESA
+727 KDEPTQT
-732 EGEEDAK
+732 EEDAK

>member
-1 MAAKKA
+1 MAAKKT

-18 IVIVVAL
+18 AVIVVAL

-32 TIFSNGSYAPKLAID
+32 TIFSDGSYAPKLAID

-60 VEAKAKAV
+60 TEAKAKAIS
-68 TDADIEQA
+68 DADIEQA

-102 SVGIPGTP
+102 SVGIPGNP

-124 RFRTVLLSAPGNY
+124 RFRTVLLSAPGNA
-137 TTEESP
+137 TNNEDP
-143 EASQGVVTGMT
+143 QALLGQLTGA
-154 NPAAPAPTENT
+154 AAPAGQNQPAAGETGDQKTQTT
-165 VEVTPENNTV
+165 VGEGNNTV
-175 TIPPAAPGG
+175 TIPPSAPA
-184 ETGETQSLVFNA
+184 ETGQTQSLVFNS
-196 TDPSATPEATEPA
+196 TDPNATPTPSAPNQTAPA
-209 TTPADGNADETGQP
+209 NTPAAQQP
-223 EPTPIQATPAPDPAP
+223 S
-238 AQSAAIPFDELMKQ
+238 SAAIPFDELMKE
-252 AEKYPETPAGES
+252 AEKYPDTPAGQS
-264 DVINDPKHITV
+264 NVINDRKHITV

-305 ACSKDGFEKFIL
+305 ACSKEGYEKYIL
-317 SPEVLSGTN
+317 GPEVLSGTDL
-326 VVSAS
+326 VSAS
-331 SGMGRN
+331 SGMGTN
-337 QQGNATGQWEVALRL
+337 QQGNATGQWEVALKL
-352 DGDGAK
+352 DADGAK
-358 KFDDVAKVLYP
+358 KFDEVAKVLYP
-369 NQVPGGGRNPD
+369 NQSKGTNRNPD

-396 GVNAGVFGGS
+396 GVNAPAFGGS
-406 ATISGSL
+406 ASISGSL

-430 PLNFEQQSKETI
+430 PLNFEQQSKQTI

-460 GLILVV
+460 GLVLVV
-466 LYLLTQYHA
+466 LYLLQQYHA
-475 LAGLATASLVLA
+475 LAGLATASLFLA
-487 GGIVYF
+487 GGIVYL
-493 AVSILSWSIGYR
+493 AVAILSWAMGYR

-539 KPLAVAVD
+539 KPLATAVET
-547 SGWNRAK
+547 GWDRAK

-569 VLYILAV
+569 VLYVLAV

-599 FTHPVMSLLIKT
+599 FTHPMMSLLIKT

-622 LDPTNL
+622 LDPLHL
-628 GASSDRIYV
+628 GASSDRIYMQSASTA
-637 HSSAG
+637 SSPR
-642 SSTSKKRNK
+642 KKK
-651 AARAVAAPK
+651 SAQKVAAPAI
-660 VSLARQKAGLTT
+660 SLARQKAGLPQADEEDEIEETSAAPAENT
-672 ASDTGEKPEQLT
+672 EPETPAKEPESDTFPEEPT
-684 EDVTETTEATN
+684 SETA
-695 KTIESAEKLEETTAT
+695 ESDGSEET
-710 TETAAESAPD
+710 AP
-720 TEAGPAE
+720 
-727 KDESA
+727 KDEPTQT
-732 EGEEDAK
+732 EEDAK

>member
-1 MAAKKA
+1 MAAKKT

-32 TIFSNGSYAPKLAID
+32 TIFSNGSFAPKLAID

-60 VEAKAKAV
+60 TEAKAKAIS
-68 TDADIEQA
+68 DADIEQA

-87 GVAEAEIARNGQENI
+87 GVAEAEIARNGQDNI
-102 SVGIPGTP
+102 SVGIPGNP

-124 RFRTVLLSAPGNY
+124 RFRTVLLSAPGNA
-137 TTEESP
+137 TNNEDP
-143 EASQGVVTGMT
+143 QALLGQLTGA
-154 NPAAPAPTENT
+154 AAPAGQNQPAAGETGGQETQTT
-165 VEVTPENNTV
+165 VGEGNNTV
-175 TIPPAAPGG
+175 TIPPSAPTEKGQ
-184 ETGETQSLVFNA
+184 TQSLVFNS
-196 TDPSATPEATEPA
+196 TDPNATP
-209 TTPADGNADETGQP
+209 TPSAPNET
-223 EPTPIQATPAPDPAP
+223 AP
-238 AQSAAIPFDELMKQ
+238 AIAPAAKQPSSAAIPFDELMKE
-252 AEKYPETPAGES
+252 AEKYPDTPAGQS
-264 DVINDPKHITV
+264 NVINDRKHITV

-305 ACSKDGFEKFIL
+305 ACSKEGYEKYIL
-317 SPEVLSGTN
+317 GPEVLSGTN
-326 VVSAS
+326 LVSAS
-331 SGMGRN
+331 SGMGTN
-337 QQGNATGQWEVALRL
+337 QQGNATGQWEVALKL
-352 DGDGAK
+352 DADGAK
-358 KFDDVAKVLYP
+358 KFDEVAKVLYP
-369 NQVPGGGRNPD
+369 NQSKGTNRNPD

-396 GVNAGVFGGS
+396 GVNAPAFGGS
-406 ATISGSL
+406 ASISGSL

-430 PLNFEQQSKETI
+430 PLNFEQQSKQSI

-466 LYLLTQYHA
+466 LYLLQQYHA
-475 LAGLATASLVLA
+475 LAGLATASLFLA
-487 GGIVYF
+487 GGIVYL
-493 AVSILSWSIGYR
+493 AVAILSWSMGYR

-539 KPLAVAVD
+539 KPLATAVET
-547 SGWNRAK
+547 GWNRAK

-569 VLYILAV
+569 VLYVLAV

-599 FTHPVMSLLIKT
+599 FTHPMMSLLIKT

-622 LDPTNL
+622 LDPLHL
-628 GASSDRIYV
+628 GASSDRIYMQSASTT
-637 HSSAG
+637 SS
-642 SSTSKKRNK
+642 SRKKK
-651 AARAVAAPK
+651 SAKKVAAPTI
-660 VSLARQKAGLTT
+660 SLARQKAGLPQV
-672 ASDTGEKPEQLT
+672 DEE
-684 EDVTETTEATN
+684 EA
-695 KTIESAEKLEETTAT
+695 EETSATPAEDPTPETPAKEPAPETSPEESDDLTSETA
-710 TETAAESAPD
+710 EAAESED
-720 TEAGPAE
+720 TTS
-727 KDESA
+727 KDEPA
-732 EGEEDAK
+732 QGEEDAK

>member
-1 MAAKKA
+1 MAAKKT
-7 KNKALRTLIFF
+7 KNRALRTLIFF

-32 TIFSNGSYAPKLAID
+32 TIFSNGSFAPKLAID

-60 VEAKAKAV
+60 TEAKAKAIS
-68 TDADIEQA
+68 DADIEQA

-102 SVGIPGTP
+102 SVGIPGNP

-124 RFRTVLLSAPGNY
+124 RFRTVLLSAPGNA
-137 TTEESP
+137 TNNEDP
-143 EASQGVVTGMT
+143 QALLGQLTGA
-154 NPAAPAPTENT
+154 AAPAGKNQPAAGKTGGQETQTT
-165 VEVTPENNTV
+165 VGEGNNTV
-175 TIPPAAPGG
+175 TIPPSAPAEKGQ
-184 ETGETQSLVFNA
+184 TQSLVFNS
-196 TDPSATPEATEPA
+196 TDPNATP
-209 TTPADGNADETGQP
+209 TPS
-223 EPTPIQATPAPDPAP
+223 APNQTAP
-238 AQSAAIPFDELMKQ
+238 AIAPAAKQPPSAAIPFDELMKE
-252 AEKYPETPAGES
+252 AEKYPDTPAGQS
-264 DVINDPKHITV
+264 NVINDRKHITV

-305 ACSKDGFEKFIL
+305 ACSKEGYEKYIL
-317 SPEVLSGTN
+317 GPEVLSGTDL
-326 VVSAS
+326 VSAS
-331 SGMGRN
+331 SGMGTN
-337 QQGNATGQWEVALRL
+337 QQGNATGQWEVALKL
-352 DGDGAK
+352 DADGAK
-358 KFDDVAKVLYP
+358 KFDEVAKVLYP
-369 NQVPGGGRNPD
+369 NQTQGSNRNPD

-396 GVNAGVFGGS
+396 GVNAPAFGGS
-406 ATISGSL
+406 ASISGSL

-430 PLNFEQQSKETI
+430 PLNFEQQSKQSI

-466 LYLLTQYHA
+466 LYLLQQYHA
-475 LAGLATASLVLA
+475 LAGLATASLFLA
-487 GGIVYF
+487 GGIVYL
-493 AVSILSWSIGYR
+493 AVAILSWSMGYR

-539 KPLAVAVD
+539 KPLATAVET
-547 SGWNRAK
+547 GWNRAK

-569 VLYILAV
+569 VLYVLAV

-599 FTHPVMSLLIKT
+599 FTHPMMSLLIKT

-622 LDPTNL
+622 LDPLHL
-628 GASSDRIYV
+628 GASTDRIYMQSASTA
-637 HSSAG
+637 SSPR
-642 SSTSKKRNK
+642 KKK
-651 AARAVAAPK
+651 SAQKVAAPTI
-660 VSLARQKAGLTT
+660 SLARQKAGLPQVDEEEIEETSATPIENTEPETLAKEPAAETYPEEPDDLTSETAEADGSEDT
-672 ASDTGEKPEQLT
+672 AS
-684 EDVTETTEATN
+684 
-695 KTIESAEKLEETTAT
+695 
-710 TETAAESAPD
+710 
-720 TEAGPAE
+720 
-727 KDESA
+727 KDEPA
-732 EGEEDAK
+732 QGEEDAK

>member
-1 MAAKKA
+1 MAAKKT

-32 TIFSNGSYAPKLAID
+32 TIFSDGSYAPKLAID

-60 VEAKAKAV
+60 TEAKAKSIS
-68 TDADIEQA
+68 DADIEQA

-102 SVGIPGTP
+102 SVGIPGNP

-124 RFRTVLLSAPGNY
+124 RFRTVLLSAPGNA
-137 TTEESP
+137 TNNEDP
-143 EASQGVVTGMT
+143 QALLGQLTGA
-154 NPAAPAPTENT
+154 AAPAGQNQPAAGETGGQETQTT
-165 VEVTPENNTV
+165 VGEGNNTV
-175 TIPPAAPGG
+175 TIPPSAPTEKGQ
-184 ETGETQSLVFNA
+184 TQSLVFNS
-196 TDPSATPEATEPA
+196 TDPNATP
-209 TTPADGNADETGQP
+209 TPSAPNET
-223 EPTPIQATPAPDPAP
+223 AP
-238 AQSAAIPFDELMKQ
+238 AIAPAAKQPSSAAIPFDELMKE
-252 AEKYPETPAGES
+252 AEKYPDTPAGQS
-264 DVINDPKHITV
+264 NVINYRKHITV

-305 ACSKDGFEKFIL
+305 ACSKEGYEKYIL
-317 SPEVLSGTN
+317 GPEVLSGTDL
-326 VVSAS
+326 VSAS
-331 SGMGRN
+331 SGMGTN
-337 QQGNATGQWEVALRL
+337 QQGNATGQWEVALKL
-352 DGDGAK
+352 DADGAK
-358 KFDDVAKVLYP
+358 KFDEVAKVLYP
-369 NQVPGGGRNPD
+369 NQTQGSNRNPD

-396 GVNAGVFGGS
+396 GVNAPAFGGS
-406 ATISGSL
+406 ASISGSL

-430 PLNFEQQSKETI
+430 PLNFEQQSKQSI

-466 LYLLTQYHA
+466 LYLLQQYHA
-475 LAGLATASLVLA
+475 LAGLATASLFLA
-487 GGIVYF
+487 GGIVYL
-493 AVSILSWSIGYR
+493 AVAILSWSMGYR

-539 KPLAVAVD
+539 KPLATAVET
-547 SGWNRAK
+547 GWNRAK

-569 VLYILAV
+569 VLYVLAV

-599 FTHPVMSLLIKT
+599 FTHPMMSLLIKT

-622 LDPTNL
+622 LDPLHL
-628 GASSDRIYV
+628 GASSDRIYMQSASTT
-637 HSSAG
+637 SSPR
-642 SSTSKKRNK
+642 KKK
-651 AARAVAAPK
+651 SAQKVAAPTI
-660 VSLARQKAGLTT
+660 SLARQKAGLPQVDEEEIEDTSATPAEDTVPETLAKEPAPETSPEEPDDLTSETAEAAGSEDT
-672 ASDTGEKPEQLT
+672 AS
-684 EDVTETTEATN
+684 
-695 KTIESAEKLEETTAT
+695 
-710 TETAAESAPD
+710 
-720 TEAGPAE
+720 
-727 KDESA
+727 KDEPA
-732 EGEEDAK
+732 QGEEDAK

>member
-1 MAAKKA
+1 MAAKKT

-18 IVIVVAL
+18 AVIVVAL

-32 TIFSNGSYAPKLAID
+32 TIFSDGSYAPKLAID

-60 VEAKAKAV
+60 TEAKAKAIS
-68 TDADIEQA
+68 DADIEQA

-102 SVGIPGTP
+102 SVGIPGNP

-124 RFRTVLLSAPGNY
+124 RFRTVLLSAPGNA
-137 TTEESP
+137 TNNEDP
-143 EASQGVVTGMT
+143 QALLGQLTGT
-154 NPAAPAPTENT
+154 AAPAGQNQPAAGETGGQETQTT
-165 VEVTPENNTV
+165 VGEGNNTV
-175 TIPPAAPGG
+175 TIPPSAPA
-184 ETGETQSLVFNA
+184 ETGQTQSLVFNS
-196 TDPSATPEATEPA
+196 TNPSATPTPSEPNQTEP
-209 TTPADGNADETGQP
+209 D
-223 EPTPIQATPAPDPAP
+223 IAP
-238 AQSAAIPFDELMKQ
+238 ATKQPSSAAIPFDKLMKE
-252 AEKYPETPAGES
+252 AEKYPDTPAGQS
-264 DVINDPKHITV
+264 NVINDRKHITV

-305 ACSKDGFEKFIL
+305 ACSKEGYEKYIL
-317 SPEVLSGTN
+317 GPEVLSGTDL
-326 VVSAS
+326 VSAS
-331 SGMGRN
+331 SGMGTN
-337 QQGNATGQWEVALRL
+337 QQGNATGQWEVALKL
-352 DGDGAK
+352 DADGAK
-358 KFDDVAKVLYP
+358 KFDEVAKVLYP
-369 NQVPGGGRNPD
+369 NQSKGTNRNPD

-396 GVNAGVFGGS
+396 GVNAPAFGGS
-406 ATISGSL
+406 ASISGSL

-430 PLNFEQQSKETI
+430 PLNFEQQSKQTI

-460 GLILVV
+460 GLVLVV
-466 LYLLTQYHA
+466 LYLLQQYHA
-475 LAGLATASLVLA
+475 LAGLATASLFLA
-487 GGIVYF
+487 GGIVYL
-493 AVSILSWSIGYR
+493 AVAILSWAMGYR

-539 KPLAVAVD
+539 KPLATAVET
-547 SGWNRAK
+547 GWDRAK

-569 VLYILAV
+569 VLYVLAV

-599 FTHPVMSLLIKT
+599 FTHPMMSLLIKT

-622 LDPTNL
+622 LDPLHL
-628 GASSDRIYV
+628 GASSDRIYMQSASTA
-637 HSSAG
+637 SSPR
-642 SSTSKKRNK
+642 KKK
-651 AARAVAAPK
+651 SAQKVAAPAI
-660 VSLARQKAGLTT
+660 SLARQKAGLPQSDEENEIEETSAAPAENT
-672 ASDTGEKPEQLT
+672 EPETPAKEPESDTSPAEPT
-684 EDVTETTEATN
+684 SETA
-695 KTIESAEKLEETTAT
+695 ESDGSEET
-710 TETAAESAPD
+710 AP
-720 TEAGPAE
+720 
-727 KDESA
+727 KDEPTQT
-732 EGEEDAK
+732 EEDAK

>member
-1 MAAKKA
+1 MAAKKT
-7 KNKALRTLIFF
+7 KNRALRTLIFF

-32 TIFSNGSYAPKLAID
+32 TIFSNGSFAPKLAID

-60 VEAKAKAV
+60 TEAKAKAIS
-68 TDADIEQA
+68 DADIEQA

-102 SVGIPGTP
+102 SVGIPGNP

-124 RFRTVLLSAPGNY
+124 RFRTVLLSAPGNA
-137 TTEESP
+137 TNNEDP
-143 EASQGVVTGMT
+143 QALLGQLTGA
-154 NPAAPAPTENT
+154 AAPAGQNQPAAGAAGGQEIQTKVGEG
-165 VEVTPENNTV
+165 NNTV
-175 TIPPAAPGG
+175 TIPPSAPAEKGQ
-184 ETGETQSLVFNA
+184 TQSLVFNS
-196 TDPSATPEATEPA
+196 TDPNATP
-209 TTPADGNADETGQP
+209 TPSAPNET
-223 EPTPIQATPAPDPAP
+223 AP
-238 AQSAAIPFDELMKQ
+238 AIAPAAKQPSSAAIPFDELMKE
-252 AEKYPETPAGES
+252 AEKYPDTPAGQS
-264 DVINDPKHITV
+264 NVINDRKHITV

-305 ACSKDGFEKFIL
+305 ACSKEGYEKYIL
-317 SPEVLSGTN
+317 GPEVLSGTDL
-326 VVSAS
+326 VSAS
-331 SGMGRN
+331 SGMGTN
-337 QQGNATGQWEVALRL
+337 QQGNATGQWEVALKL
-352 DGDGAK
+352 NADGAK
-358 KFDDVAKVLYP
+358 KFDEVAKVLYP
-369 NQVPGGGRNPD
+369 NQTQGSNRNPD

-396 GVNAGVFGGS
+396 GVNAPAFGGS
-406 ATISGSL
+406 ASISGSL

-430 PLNFEQQSKETI
+430 PLNFEQQSKQSI

-466 LYLLTQYHA
+466 LYLLQQYHA
-475 LAGLATASLVLA
+475 LAGLATASLFLA
-487 GGIVYF
+487 GGIVYL
-493 AVSILSWSIGYR
+493 AVAILSWSMGYR

-539 KPLAVAVD
+539 KPLATAVET
-547 SGWNRAK
+547 GWNRAK

-569 VLYILAV
+569 VLYVLAV

-599 FTHPVMSLLIKT
+599 FTHPMMSLLIKT

-622 LDPTNL
+622 LDPLHL
-628 GASSDRIYV
+628 GASTDRIYMQSASTA
-637 HSSAG
+637 SSPR
-642 SSTSKKRNK
+642 KKK
-651 AARAVAAPK
+651 SAQKVAAPTI
-660 VSLARQKAGLTT
+660 SLARQKAGLPQVDEEEIEETSATPIENTEPETLAKEPAAETSPEEPDDLTSETAEADGSEDT
-672 ASDTGEKPEQLT
+672 AS
-684 EDVTETTEATN
+684 
-695 KTIESAEKLEETTAT
+695 
-710 TETAAESAPD
+710 
-720 TEAGPAE
+720 
-727 KDESA
+727 KDEPA
-732 EGEEDAK
+732 QGEEDAK

>member
-1 MAAKKA
+1 MAAKKT

-32 TIFSNGSYAPKLAID
+32 TIFSDGSYAPKLAID

-60 VEAKAKAV
+60 TEAKAKSIS
-68 TDADIEQA
+68 DADIEQA

-102 SVGIPGTP
+102 SVGIPGNP

-124 RFRTVLLSAPGNY
+124 RFRTVLLSAPGNA
-137 TTEESP
+137 TNNEDP
-143 EASQGVVTGMT
+143 QALLGQLTGA
-154 NPAAPAPTENT
+154 AAPAGQNQPAAGETGGQETQTT
-165 VEVTPENNTV
+165 VGEGNNTV
-175 TIPPAAPGG
+175 TIPPSAPTEKGQ
-184 ETGETQSLVFNA
+184 TQSLVFNS
-196 TDPSATPEATEPA
+196 TDPNATP
-209 TTPADGNADETGQP
+209 TPSAPNET
-223 EPTPIQATPAPDPAP
+223 AP
-238 AQSAAIPFDELMKQ
+238 AIAPAAKQPSSAAIPFDELMKE
-252 AEKYPETPAGES
+252 AEKYPDTPAGQS
-264 DVINDPKHITV
+264 NVINDRKHITV

-305 ACSKDGFEKFIL
+305 ACSKEGYEKYIL
-317 SPEVLSGTN
+317 GPEVLSGTDL
-326 VVSAS
+326 VSAS
-331 SGMGRN
+331 SGMGTN
-337 QQGNATGQWEVALRL
+337 QQGNATGQWEVALKL
-352 DGDGAK
+352 DADGAK
-358 KFDDVAKVLYP
+358 KFDEVAKVLYP
-369 NQVPGGGRNPD
+369 NQTQGSNRNPD

-396 GVNAGVFGGS
+396 GVNAPAFGGS
-406 ATISGSL
+406 ASISGSL

-430 PLNFEQQSKETI
+430 PLNFEQQSKQSI

-466 LYLLTQYHA
+466 LYLLQQYHA
-475 LAGLATASLVLA
+475 LAGLATASLFLA
-487 GGIVYF
+487 GGIVYL
-493 AVSILSWSIGYR
+493 AVAILSWSMGYR

-539 KPLAVAVD
+539 KPLATAVET
-547 SGWNRAK
+547 GWNRAK

-569 VLYILAV
+569 VLYVLAV

-599 FTHPVMSLLIKT
+599 FTHPMMSLLIKT

-622 LDPTNL
+622 LDPLHL
-628 GASSDRIYV
+628 GASSDRIYMQSASTT
-637 HSSAG
+637 SSPR
-642 SSTSKKRNK
+642 KKK
-651 AARAVAAPK
+651 SAQKVAAPTI
-660 VSLARQKAGLTT
+660 SLARQKAGLPQVDEEEIEDTSATPAEDTVPETLAKEPAPETSPEEPDDLTSETAEAAGSEDT
-672 ASDTGEKPEQLT
+672 AS
-684 EDVTETTEATN
+684 
-695 KTIESAEKLEETTAT
+695 
-710 TETAAESAPD
+710 
-720 TEAGPAE
+720 
-727 KDESA
+727 KDEPA
-732 EGEEDAK
+732 QGEEDAK

>member
-1 MAAKKA
+1 MAAKKT

-18 IVIVVAL
+18 AVIVVAL

-32 TIFSNGSYAPKLAID
+32 TIFSDGSYAPKLAID

-60 VEAKAKAV
+60 TEAKAKAIS
-68 TDADIEQA
+68 DADIEQA

-102 SVGIPGTP
+102 SVGIPGNP

-124 RFRTVLLSAPGNY
+124 RFRTVLLSAPGNA
-137 TTEESP
+137 TNNEDP
-143 EASQGVVTGMT
+143 QALLGQLTGA
-154 NPAAPAPTENT
+154 AAPAGQNQPAAGETGDQKTQTT
-165 VEVTPENNTV
+165 VGEGNNTV
-175 TIPPAAPGG
+175 TIPPSAPA
-184 ETGETQSLVFNA
+184 ETGQTQSLVFNS
-196 TDPSATPEATEPA
+196 TDPNATPTPSAPNQTAPA
-209 TTPADGNADETGQP
+209 NTPAAQQP
-223 EPTPIQATPAPDPAP
+223 S
-238 AQSAAIPFDELMKQ
+238 SAAIPFDELMKE
-252 AEKYPETPAGES
+252 AEKYPDTPAGQS
-264 DVINDPKHITV
+264 NVINDRKHITV

-305 ACSKDGFEKFIL
+305 ACSKEGFEKYIL
-317 SPEVLSGTN
+317 GPEVLSGTDL
-326 VVSAS
+326 VSAS
-331 SGMGRN
+331 SGMGTN
-337 QQGNATGQWEVALRL
+337 QQGNATGQWEVALKL
-352 DGDGAK
+352 DADGAK
-358 KFDDVAKVLYP
+358 KFDEVAKVLYP
-369 NQVPGGGRNPD
+369 NQSKGTNRNPD

-396 GVNAGVFGGS
+396 GVNAPAFGGS
-406 ATISGSL
+406 ASISGSL

-430 PLNFEQQSKETI
+430 PLNFEQQSKQTI

-466 LYLLTQYHA
+466 LYLLQQYHA
-475 LAGLATASLVLA
+475 LAGLATASLFLA
-487 GGIVYF
+487 GGIVYL
-493 AVSILSWSIGYR
+493 AVAILSWSMGYR

-539 KPLAVAVD
+539 KPLATAVET
-547 SGWNRAK
+547 GWNRAK

-569 VLYILAV
+569 VLYVLAV

-599 FTHPVMSLLIKT
+599 FTHPMMSLLIKT

-622 LDPTNL
+622 LDPLHL
-628 GASSDRIYV
+628 GASSDRIYMQ
-637 HSSAG
+637 S
-642 SSTSKKRNK
+642 SSTVSSSRKKK
-651 AARAVAAPK
+651 SAQKVAAPTI
-660 VSLARQKAGLTT
+660 SLARQKAGLPQADEEDEIEETSAT
-672 ASDTGEKPEQLT
+672 PAENTEPETIAKEPSDTSP
-684 EDVTETTEATN
+684 A
-695 KTIESAEKLEETTAT
+695 ESTS
-710 TETAAESAPD
+710 ETAESDGSEDAAP
-720 TEAGPAE
+720 
-727 KDESA
+727 KDESTQT
-732 EGEEDAK
+732 EEDAK